1 MGINLKLIEQTLL
14 QMLEIQI
21 RTTALNKSILL
32 LGGQEP
38 HDVIMLSLL
47 TTVPFDR
54 DSVELIENIINGP
67 FFYRLE
73 GACVSAFGLSYASML
88 REYAGTISATFDQLD
103 EIDEMDDN
111 FSEEIDPLSS
121 FADASSFF
129 EHSEKMC

>member
-1 MGINLKLIEQTLL
+1 
-14 QMLEIQI
+14 MLEIQI

-54 DSVELIENIINGP
+54 DSVELIENIINSP

>member
-1 MGINLKLIEQTLL
+1 
-14 QMLEIQI
+14 
-21 RTTALNKSILL
+21 
-32 LGGQEP
+32 
-38 HDVIMLSLL
+38 
-47 TTVPFDR
+47 
-54 DSVELIENIINGP
+54 
-67 FFYRLE
+67 
-73 GACVSAFGLSYASML
+73 ML

>member
-54 DSVELIENIINGP
+54 ESVELIENIINSP

-121 FADASSFF
+121 FVDTSSFF